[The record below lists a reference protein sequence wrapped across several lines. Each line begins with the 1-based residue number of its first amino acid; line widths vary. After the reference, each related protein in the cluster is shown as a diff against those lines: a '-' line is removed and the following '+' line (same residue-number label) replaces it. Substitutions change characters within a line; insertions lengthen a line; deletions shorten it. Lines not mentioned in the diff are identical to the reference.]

1 MFCFF
6 KQKTAYEM
14 RISDW
19 SSDVCS
25 SDLGGLYV
33 ESQVLRLG
41 NMPFVAM
48 GGECLFDT
56 ARIIESAV
64 GDCLVVSYANDYV
77 GYLPTRERSEE
88 RRVGKECVSTCRSR
102 WSPCHSKK
110 NRQYTLQGT
119 RLPYI

>member
-1 MFCFF
+1 MGSRILDGV
-6 KQKTAYEM
+6 YEE
-14 RISDW
+14 RSHPYLTVEQRLRT
-19 SSDVCS
+19 SEE
-25 SDLGGLYV
+25 GGLYV

-77 GYLPTRERSEE
+77 GYLPTREHYGERSEE
-88 RRVGKECVSTCRSR
+88 HTSELQSLMRISYAVFCLK
-102 WSPCHSKK
+102 KK
-110 NRQYTLQGT
+110 N
-119 RLPYI
+119 IIF